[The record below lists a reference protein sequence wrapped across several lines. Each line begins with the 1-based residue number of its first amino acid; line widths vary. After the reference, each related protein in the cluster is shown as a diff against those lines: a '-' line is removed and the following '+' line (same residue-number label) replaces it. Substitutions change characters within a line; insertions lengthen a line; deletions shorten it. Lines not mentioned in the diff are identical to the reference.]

1 MWYVVQVFTGT
12 EQNICRQAEKAI
24 PTDIL
29 QRIFIPHYEEKRRI
43 SGEWKLLQ
51 KILFPGYVFVVTDHI
66 DELWLQLKK
75 VIGLTRL
82 IGAGEDIIPLT
93 EEEVEFLLNF
103 GKEEQ
108 IVKMSLVII
117 ENDRVHITDGPL
129 MGMEGSIRKIDRH
142 KRKAWVEVQM
152 FGRKQVVQVGVEIV
166 RKTER

>member
-12 EQNICRQAEKAI
+12 EQSICRQAEKVISTAI
-24 PTDIL
+24 LP
-29 QRIFIPHYEEKRRI
+29 RIFIPYYEEKRH
-43 SGEWKLLQ
+43 SCGEWKLLQ
-51 KILFPGYVFVVTDHI
+51 KVLFPGYVFVVTDHI
-66 DELWLQLKK
+66 EELWLQLKK

-93 EEEVEFLLNF
+93 EEEVDFLLNF

-108 IVKMSLVII
+108 IVKMSQGII
-117 ENDRVHITDGPL
+117 ENDHVHITDGPL

-166 RKTER
+166 RKN

>member
-12 EQNICRQAEKAI
+12 EHNICRQAEKVI
-24 PTDIL
+24 PTAIL
-29 QRIFIPHYEEKRRI
+29 QRIFIPHYEQKRRVC
-43 SGEWKLLQ
+43 GEWKLLQ
-51 KILFPGYVFVVTDHI
+51 KVLFPGYVFVVTDHI
-66 DELWLQLKK
+66 EELWLQLKK

-82 IGAGEDIIPLT
+82 VGAGEDIIPLT
-93 EEEVEFLLNF
+93 EEEVDFLLNF

-108 IVKMSLVII
+108 IVKMSQGFI

-129 MGMEGSIRKIDRH
+129 MGMEGCIRKIDRH

-166 RKTER
+166 RKN